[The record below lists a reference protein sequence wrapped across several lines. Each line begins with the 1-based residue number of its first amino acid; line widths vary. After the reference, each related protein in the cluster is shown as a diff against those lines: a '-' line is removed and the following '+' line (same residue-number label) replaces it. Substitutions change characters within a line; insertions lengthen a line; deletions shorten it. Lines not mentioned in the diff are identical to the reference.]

1 MKKSGENYQKKKEK
15 DKEKEKERWKEEV
28 LAAQVSDGPG
38 LAVKRVYGFM
48 PIAMRAALNNKG
60 EGVKR
65 QKAWLGCWVWV

>member
-48 PIAMRAALNNKG
+48 PIAMRSF
-60 EGVKR
+60 E
-65 QKAWLGCWVWV
+65 Q